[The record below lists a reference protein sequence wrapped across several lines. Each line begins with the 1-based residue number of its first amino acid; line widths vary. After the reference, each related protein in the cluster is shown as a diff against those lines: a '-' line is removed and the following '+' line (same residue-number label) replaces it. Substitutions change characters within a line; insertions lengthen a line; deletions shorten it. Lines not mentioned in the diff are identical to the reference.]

1 MLRLYLER
9 TAMRSLFLKIFLWFW
24 ITLLLIAVAIV
35 VTWSLQPEIVFT
47 RWQALMTEALATHAQ
62 NTADTVERQGLPAA
76 ASYLQRLNRLGRM
89 QTALL
94 DDAGKVLLGTPSD
107 EAARVG
113 ERVIKSGKPAFE
125 MTPRVAYSAQF
136 GTAPSGRRYVLVAE
150 LPRVGPFYAFRGT
163 TFTHILRWALAVLIS
178 GLICYL
184 LTWYL
189 TQPILRLR
197 AATRELAAG
206 NLAARAGGAIEERRD
221 ELGLLVRDFNQMA
234 ERIET
239 LVNSELQLIRDIS
252 HELRSPLARLNVAL
266 GLARQRAGAEAAPH
280 LDRIEREAERLN
292 ELIGRLL
299 TLARLEGAT
308 APPEQAPVSLSEL
321 VREVAEDAS
330 FEAESRHCSVQVN
343 AAEDCTTV
351 GSPDLLRSAVENVVR
366 NAVRYTAEGTQVQ
379 IDLACVGEDGDRW
392 AAIRVRDH
400 GPGLPE
406 SELNNVFRPFY
417 RVANARERE
426 TGGTGLGLAITER
439 AVRLHGG
446 TIQASN
452 APGGG
457 LLVEMRL
464 PAATSVAR

>member
-1 MLRLYLER
+1 
-9 TAMRSLFLKIFLWFW
+9 MRSLFLKIFLFFW
-24 ITLLLIAVAIV
+24 ITVVLIGAAIV
-35 VTWSLQPEIVFT
+35 ITWSLQPEIVFT

-62 NTADTVERQGLPAA
+62 NAADIFERQGPAA
-76 ASYLQRLNRLGRM
+76 AANYIQRLNLAGRM
-89 QTALL
+89 QAELL
-94 DDAGKVLLGTPSD
+94 DERGQPLVGKPSG
-107 EAARVG
+107 EAARVAAHVVETG
-113 ERVIKSGKPAFE
+113 RPEFQMKP
-125 MTPRVAYSAQF
+125 RIAYSAQLST
-136 GTAPSGRRYVLVAE
+136 GPSGRRYVLVTE
-150 LPRVGPFYAFRGT
+150 IPRAGPFYAFRAT
-163 TFTHILRWALAVLIS
+163 TFTQVLRWVLAILIS
-178 GLICYL
+178 GAICYL
-184 LTWYL
+184 LTRYL
-189 TQPILRLR
+189 TRPILRLR
-197 AATRELAAG
+197 SATRELAAG
-206 NLAARAGGAIEERRD
+206 NLGARAGGDMEKRRD
-221 ELGLLVRDFNQMA
+221 ELGQLVRDFNQMA
-234 ERIET
+234 DRIEI
-239 LVNSELQLIRDIS
+239 LLESERQLIRDIS

-266 GLARQRAGAEAAPH
+266 GLARQRAGADAAPQ

-299 TLARLEGAT
+299 TLARLEGSA
-308 APPEQAPVSLSEL
+308 APPEQAPISLSEL
-321 VREVAEDAS
+321 VREVAEDAG

-379 IDLACVGEDGDRW
+379 IDLACVGEDGNRW

-457 LLVEMRL
+457 LVVEMRL
-464 PAATSVAR
+464 PAAASAAR

>member
-1 MLRLYLER
+1 
-9 TAMRSLFLKIFLWFW
+9 MRSLFLKIFLWFW
-24 ITLLLIAVAIV
+24 ITVLLIGVAIV
-35 VTWSLQPEIVFT
+35 LTWSLQPEIVFT

-62 NTADTVERQGLPAA
+62 NVAEIVERQGPPAA
-76 ASYLQRLNRLGRM
+76 ADYLRRLNRIGRM

-94 DDAGKVLLGTPSD
+94 DDHGQVLLGKPSA
-107 EAARVG
+107 EAAQVAARVLQTG
-113 ERVIKSGKPAFE
+113 QPGFEIK
-125 MTPRVAYSAQF
+125 PRVAYNAQLAT
-136 GTAPSGRRYVLVAE
+136 GPSGRHYVLLTE
-150 LPRVGPFYAFRGT
+150 MPRAGPFFLFRAT
-163 TFTHILRWALAVLIS
+163 TFTQVLRWILAILIS
-178 GLICYL
+178 GVICYL
-184 LTWYL
+184 LTRYL
-189 TQPILRLR
+189 TGPILRLR
-197 AATRELAAG
+197 AAARQLAAG
-206 NLAARAGGAIEERRD
+206 NLGARADGSMEKRRD
-221 ELGLLVRDFNQMA
+221 ELGQLVRDFNQMA
-234 ERIET
+234 DRIEI
-239 LVNSELQLIRDIS
+239 LLNSERQLIRDIS

-266 GLARQRAGAEAAPH
+266 GLARQRAGADAAPQ

-299 TLARLEGAT
+299 TLARLEGAA
-308 APPEQAPVSLSEL
+308 APPEQEPISLSEL
-321 VREVAEDAS
+321 LREVAEDAG

-366 NAVRYTAEGTQVQ
+366 NAVRYTAVGTQVE
-379 IDLACVGEDGDRW
+379 IDLACVGGDGNQW

-406 SELNNVFRPFY
+406 SELGNVFRPFY
-417 RVANARERE
+417 RVTHARERE

-446 TIQASN
+446 TIQAAN

-464 PAATSVAR
+464 PTMAVK

>member
-1 MLRLYLER
+1 
-9 TAMRSLFLKIFLWFW
+9 MRSLFLKIFLWFW
-24 ITLLLIAVAIV
+24 ITLLLIAMAIV

-62 NTADTVERQGLPAA
+62 TIADTIERQSPAAA

-94 DDAGKVLLGTPSD
+94 DDHGQVLLGNPSP

-113 ERVIKSGKPAFE
+113 ARVIESGQPAFE
-125 MTPRVAYSAQF
+125 MKPRVAYSAQF
-136 GTAPSGRRYVLVAE
+136 GTAPSGRRYVLIAE

-163 TFTHILRWALAVLIS
+163 TFTHILRWVLAILIS

-184 LTWYL
+184 LALYL
-189 TQPILRLR
+189 TRPILRLQ

-206 NLAARAGGAIEERRD
+206 NLAARAGGAMEKRRD
-221 ELGLLVRDFNQMA
+221 EIGQLVRDFNQMA

-239 LVNSELQLIRDIS
+239 LMDSELQLIRDIS

-266 GLARQRAGAEAAPH
+266 GLARQRAGADATPH

-299 TLARLEGAT
+299 TLARLEGA
-308 APPEQAPVSLSEL
+308 AVPPEQAPVSLSEL
-321 VREVAEDAS
+321 VREVAEDAG
-330 FEAESRHCSVQVN
+330 FEAESRHCSVEVQ
-343 AAEDCTTV
+343 AAESCMAV

-366 NAVRYTAEGTQVQ
+366 NAVRYTAEGTQVR
-379 IDLACVGEDGDRW
+379 IELACVGFDGGQW
-392 AAIRVRDH
+392 ASIRVRDH

-417 RVANARERE
+417 RVASARERE

-446 TIQASN
+446 SVRASN

-464 PAATSVAR
+464 PAAPAPVVSTPVDV